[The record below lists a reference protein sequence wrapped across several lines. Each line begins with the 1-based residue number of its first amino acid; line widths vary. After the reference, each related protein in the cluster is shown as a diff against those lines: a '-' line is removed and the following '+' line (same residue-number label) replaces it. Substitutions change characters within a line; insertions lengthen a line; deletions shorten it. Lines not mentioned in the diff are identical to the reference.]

1 MHIDEFLVDGWIAHV
16 LDVTEQFYSCRAST
30 HTIVNLLTYLP
41 SIYICPADRRQRPGT
56 KDFTNDRMY
65 TQQRLLLNRAN
76 FIRGK
81 LSRSNA
87 HTHTHTHH
95 ILGSKTSRNRR
106 KKGQRAGRGV
116 GTASQQPCHA
126 YHAYH
131 AYHALRT
138 YLPSSYIY
146 TYHSIHSKYM

>member
-41 SIYICPADRRQRPGT
+41 SIYICPADRRQRPDT

-106 KKGQRAGRGV
+106 KKGQRAGREGGGDRV
-116 GTASQQPCHA
+116 AAALPCMRTMHGWMRHA
-126 YHAYH
+126 H
-131 AYHALRT
+131 
-138 YLPSSYIY
+138 
-146 TYHSIHSKYM
+146 IHTCIHTIA

>member
-41 SIYICPADRRQRPGT
+41 SIYICPADRRQRPDT

-106 KKGQRAGRGV
+106 KKAGAGGGCAR
-116 GTASQQPCHA
+116 ASQAVLVYPAHTHTHTHA
-126 YHAYH
+126 YACMHEARSVVVTNTH
-131 AYHALRT
+131 T
-138 YLPSSYIY
+138 YLP
-146 TYHSIHSKYM
+146 